1 MRLFR
6 TTVFRLSLIYACVY
20 SLLSAVG
27 LGFTYWSTATHSMA
41 QVDARLSLETDVLL
55 ELYRTRAL
63 PELTEAIRRRNRDDG
78 QRKVFFYLLHGPD
91 NAARTDS
98 LHPWPEEAR
107 YAYATLRFGD
117 VFSIPRSWGNADD
130 KVRVLRIPLSSGHRL
145 LVGRDLND
153 ERTLLNHN
161 LKLVMIVITLTFL
174 LALVGSIILGRQTLR
189 RIDAV
194 NRTAQA
200 IMAGDLSQRIASTR
214 RNNEFDEL
222 GRTLNAMLE
231 RIEQLMTGMRQVTEN
246 IAHDLRSPLNR
257 MRNRMEVTLL
267 EPREP
272 AEYQTVLEQNVTDAD
287 ALIQTF
293 NALLSIA
300 QAEAG
305 LQRDWAEQDLSA
317 LVEDLAELYSVLA
330 EEQNIS
336 FTTAITA
343 DCMIQG
349 NRQLLAQA
357 LSNLLDNAVKYTPAS
372 GRIALKVE
380 RIDGC
385 TTVTVADS
393 GPGIPADQRDKVTER
408 FVRLDT
414 ARSSPGNGLGLSL
427 VKAVAKQHGAQL
439 LLEDNQPG
447 LRVILRFQE

>member
-1 MRLFR
+1 MFAISRN
-6 TTVFRLSLIYACVY
+6 S
-20 SLLSAVG
+20 G
-27 LGFTYWSTATHSMA
+27 
-41 QVDARLSLETDVLL
+41 DAND
-55 ELYRTRAL
+55 
-63 PELTEAIRRRNRDDG
+63 P
-78 QRKVFFYLLHGPD
+78 
-91 NAARTDS
+91 
-98 LHPWPEEAR
+98 
-107 YAYATLRFGD
+107 
-117 VFSIPRSWGNADD
+117 
-130 KVRVLRIPLSSGHRL
+130 VRVLRTPLISGYYL

-161 LKLVMIVITLTFL
+161 LKLVIIVITLILL

-222 GRTLNAMLE
+222 GRTLNTMLE

-272 AEYQTVLEQNVTDAD
+272 AEYQTVLEQNVADTD

-317 LVEDLAELYSVLA
+317 LGEDLADLYSVLA
-330 EEQNIS
+330 EEQNKS
-336 FTTAITA
+336 FNSSVTT
-343 DCMIQG
+343 DCLIQG

-357 LSNLLDNAVKYTPAS
+357 LSNLLDNAVKYTPDG
-372 GRIALKVE
+372 GRIELRVE
-380 RIDGC
+380 RIDGRA
-385 TTVTVADS
+385 TVTVADS
-393 GPGIPADQRDKVTER
+393 GPGIPFDQRDKVTER
-408 FVRLDT
+408 FFRLDS

-439 LLEDNQPG
+439 ILEDNQPG
-447 LRVILRFQE
+447 LRVTLRFRR